1 MNPSAGQ
8 RPRRSR
14 RRRANGY
21 VLIVTLGLLATST
34 ALLAAIGR
42 EAVDHALRARL
53 AVNDLQRDWAARSC
67 RATLL
72 ARCEQVLKQQEVD
85 RQRPFPLYR
94 STVLLSGRRIELT
107 LADEQ
112 AKANVNA
119 MLEADG
125 LASAEQRLRTALSGN
140 GLVGSLRLRPA
151 VIDIPG
157 DAEPPPASQ
166 PSAIRPPPVR
176 ITGWGQVFDALSP
189 DLLFAPSEGPLER
202 LTCFGDGSLNV
213 IRATE
218 PSTRLALFPPLTLTE
233 IGRLLNARDAMWKPH
248 TGGGATGSV
257 SAANA
262 NLPLVDQLLTQ
273 AKIQTPA
280 RARLPLTHL
289 SHCHSLSIVVRD
301 ARRSWYYLYV
311 LDASDERRPR
321 VRSFVW

>member
-1 MNPSAGQ
+1 MNPFAARRLR
-8 RPRRSR
+8 RPR

-34 ALLAAIGR
+34 ALLVAIGR

-72 ARCEQVLKQQEVD
+72 ARCERVLKQKEVD
-85 RQRPFPLYR
+85 GQRPFPLYR
-94 STVLLSGRRIELT
+94 STVVLSGRRIELT

-119 MLEADG
+119 LLETDG
-125 LASAEQRLRTALSGN
+125 LASAEQRLRTALSGT
-140 GLVGSLRLRPA
+140 GLVGSVRLRPA
-151 VIDIPG
+151 VVDIPG

-166 PSAIRPPPVR
+166 PSAVRPPPAR
-176 ITGWGQVFDALSP
+176 ITGWGQVFDGLSAE
-189 DLLFAPSEGPLER
+189 LLFAPSKGPLER
-202 LTCFGDGSLNV
+202 VTCFGDGSLNV

-218 PSTRLALFPPLTLTE
+218 PATRLALSPPLTLTE
-233 IGRLLNARDAMWKPH
+233 IGRLLSARDATWKPRA
-248 TGGGATGSV
+248 GGGTRTSLP
-257 SAANA
+257 AANA
-262 NLPLVDQLLTQ
+262 NQPLVDQLLSQ

-280 RARLPLTHL
+280 RARLPLASQ
-289 SHCHSLSIVVRD
+289 SHCHSLSIAVRD

-321 VRSFVW
+321 VRSFMW

>member
-1 MNPSAGQ
+1 MTPSAA
-8 RPRRSR
+8 RPIRRLR

-21 VLIVTLGLLATST
+21 VLIVTLGLLAASAT
-34 ALLAAIGR
+34 LLVAIGR

-72 ARCEQVLKQQEVD
+72 ARCEQVLKQKEVD
-85 RQRPFPLYR
+85 GLRPFPLYR
-94 STVLLSGRRIELT
+94 ATVMLSGRRIELT

-119 MLEADG
+119 LLETAG
-125 LASAEQRLRTALSGN
+125 LASAEQRLRAALSGT
-140 GLVGSLRLRPA
+140 GLIGSVRLRPA
-151 VIDIPG
+151 VFDIPG
-157 DAEPPPASQ
+157 DAEPSSATQASAVPPPPA
-166 PSAIRPPPVR
+166 R
-176 ITGWGQVFDALSP
+176 ITGWGQVFDSLSP
-189 DLLFAPSEGPLER
+189 ALLFAPSRSPLDR

-218 PSTRLALFPPLTLTE
+218 PSTRLALSPPLTLTE
-233 IGRLLNARDAMWKPH
+233 IGRLLSARDAMWKPRA
-248 TGGGATGSV
+248 GGTAQPSAP
-257 SAANA
+257 AANA

-289 SHCHSLSIVVRD
+289 SRCHSLSIVIRD

-321 VRSFVW
+321 VRAFVW